1 MCDELNFENDPN
13 PWAAIKDGNYVLEN
27 EKDAAKH
34 EQYQFHTDLPPQP
47 FQGNP
52 EAPIWILMLN
62 PGYSEKTDQY
72 PVSDADYYKKHD
84 DRRKAMLA
92 QLTFS
97 PPKEKNHWHYVL
109 DNEDRNYSKNWFKEH
124 FFKDM
129 GIDENNVDKN
139 IFILQACGYASEKFN
154 GNLNKMTK
162 SFPHMEYAQELA
174 RWGLKNG
181 KKIVIAR
188 CKDYWLN
195 VLEAEKYPENFNNIY
210 FFSSPRN
217 ISFSAGNI
225 INWYESQLLKENSAA
240 KLQVIIKNQ

>member
-97 PPKEKNHWHYVL
+97 PPKEKNHWHYA
-109 DNEDRNYSKNWFKEH
+109 E
-124 FFKDM
+124 
-129 GIDENNVDKN
+129 
-139 IFILQACGYASEKFN
+139 AC
-154 GNLNKMTK
+154 L
-162 SFPHMEYAQELA
+162 
-174 RWGLKNG
+174 
-181 KKIVIAR
+181 
-188 CKDYWLN
+188 
-195 VLEAEKYPENFNNIY
+195 
-210 FFSSPRN
+210 
-217 ISFSAGNI
+217 
-225 INWYESQLLKENSAA
+225 
-240 KLQVIIKNQ
+240 